1 MVNFLIIIG
10 LIVLAIVLIV
20 NIIKYFSFKRY
31 LLSGFKDGNVITFG
45 RKRRGK
51 DLVHQ
56 YVINQRKDFY
66 YGNISYG
73 GKHKV
78 ITLKEVS
85 CEPNTYEN
93 FINNNI
99 VKTPH
104 MFKEGKDI
112 YISDIGNFLPS
123 QMDSTLHK
131 KFPSMP
137 IFYSLCGQLYNNN
150 IHCNSQSVERGWK
163 ALREQA
169 DFYVWAHRT
178 IKLFGYIFITI
189 LTTYEKY
196 SSAKEG
202 LMPMKVRLFNK
213 YSKAEHDKF
222 VATNGVIRNGY
233 IIQFKHNLKYDTRA
247 FEKIL
252 LKGRRKK

>member
-1 MVNFLIIIG
+1 MVNFIIVIAVIG
-10 LIVLAIVLIV
+10 LFIVLLAT
-20 NIIKYFSFKRY
+20 IIKYFSFKKY
-31 LLSGFKDGNVITFG
+31 LLHGFKDGNVITFG

-73 GKHKV
+73 GKHKIV
-78 ITLKEVS
+78 KLKDIS
-85 CEPNTYEN
+85 CEPNTYDN
-93 FINNNI
+93 FINDNI

-104 MFKEGKDI
+104 LFKEGKDF

-123 QMDSTLHK
+123 QMDSQLHK

-137 IFYSLCGQLYNNN
+137 IFYSLSGQLYGSN

-178 IKLFGYIFITI
+178 LKIFGLIFITV

-196 SSAKEG
+196 SSAREG
-202 LMPMKVRLFNK
+202 LMPMKKRLFNK
-213 YSKAEHDKF
+213 FSKAEYDKF

-247 FEKIL
+247 FEKVL